1 MTYLSRVRLNPL
13 RQQSREL
20 LSNPQAMHSHVC
32 AAVPATPD
40 TERLLWR
47 LDTDNPH
54 RPHLIALTR
63 SKPDWTHLVE
73 AAGWPTADGDHHI
86 TADYT
91 PLLAQLAIG
100 REFTFRLTANP
111 VQNIPQPPTTNPTA
125 DTGNAPNDT
134 RNAPKR
140 RRTTVRTGHRTAAHQ
155 LNWLLKRTAGYGFQI
170 PAARTDPGLPIPG
183 TDEPAPAPDV
193 RITHRDRLAFTKK
206 NQRHIVLHVATFQ
219 GRLQV
224 TDTDLLTRALLDG
237 IGPAKAYGCGLLTL
251 APPPGH

>member
-1 MTYLSRVRLNPL
+1 MTYLSRIRINPL

-20 LSNPQAMHSHVC
+20 LTNPQIMHSHVC
-32 AAVPATPD
+32 AAIPGLPD

-73 AAGWPTADGDHHI
+73 AAGWPAADDNAHSVV
-86 TADYT
+86 ADYT

-111 VQNIPQPPTTNPTA
+111 VQNLKRPSETSDA
-125 DTGNAPNDT
+125 SGNDGEASS
-134 RNAPKR
+134 AKKR
-140 RRTTVRTGHRTAAHQ
+140 RTSVRTGHRTAAHQ
-155 LNWLLKRTAGYGFQI
+155 LNWLLKRTAKYGFQI
-170 PAARTDPGLPIPG
+170 PPARTDPGIPTLPLDDS
-183 TDEPAPAPDV
+183 TPAPDV
-193 RITHRDRLAFTKK
+193 RIIYRDRLSFSKK
-206 NQRHIVLHVATFQ
+206 NRRHVILHVATFQ

-224 TDTDLLTRALLDG
+224 ADTELLTRALLDG

-251 APPPGH
+251 APLAGG

>member
-1 MTYLSRVRLNPL
+1 MTYLSRIRLNPL

-32 AAVPATPD
+32 AAVPAPPD
-40 TERLLWR
+40 TERPLWR

-63 SKPDWTHLVE
+63 SKPDWNHVVE
-73 AAGWPTADGDHHI
+73 AAGWPNANDGEHYV

-91 PLLAQLAIG
+91 PLLAQLAVG

-111 VQNIPQPPTTNPTA
+111 VQNMPRPPEANGTSGP
-125 DTGNAPNDT
+125 DHAP
-134 RNAPKR
+134 RKR
-140 RRTTVRTGHRTAAHQ
+140 RTSIRTGHRTAAHQ

-170 PAARTDPGLPIPG
+170 PAARTDPGLPLLPVEES
-183 TDEPAPAPDV
+183 TPAPDV
-193 RITHRDRLAFTKK
+193 RIIHRDRLAFTKR
-206 NQRHIVLHVATFQ
+206 NRRHVVLHVATFQ

-224 TDTDLLTRALLDG
+224 TDTDLLTRALLG
-237 IGPAKAYGCGLLTL
+237 GVGPAKAYGCGLLTL
-251 APPPGH
+251 APPPGTPNA

>member
-20 LSNPQAMHSHVC
+20 LTNPQAMHSHVC
-32 AAVPATPD
+32 AAIPALPD

-47 LDTDNPH
+47 LDTDNPY

-73 AAGWPTADGDHHI
+73 AAGWPAADDGEHYV

-100 REFTFRLTANP
+100 RDFTFRLTANP
-111 VQNIPQPPTTNPTA
+111 VQNIPRPPAPT
-125 DTGNAPNDT
+125 DTCDPEHA
-134 RNAPKR
+134 KS
-140 RRTTVRTGHRTAAHQ
+140 RRTSVRTGHRTAAHQ

-183 TDEPAPAPDV
+183 TDESTPAPDA
-193 RITHRDRLAFTKK
+193 RIIHRDRLAFTKR
-206 NQRHIVLHVATFQ
+206 NRRHVVLHIATFQ

-224 TDTDLLTRALLDG
+224 TDTDLLTRALLNG

-251 APPPGH
+251 APPTGTPNA